1 METWDIAHRI
11 VVWGLIALALPFP
24 IVLTAASITWL
35 IASLAAI
42 AGLVDIAEKP
52 EANRQQG

>member
-24 IVLTAASITWL
+24 IVLTAVSLTWL
-35 IASLAAI
+35 IASVAAL
-42 AGLVDIAEKP
+42 AGLVDLAEKP
-52 EANRQQG
+52 EASRQHG